1 MNVPPIVVRGARE
14 HNLRDVTVGLPRG
27 RLVCLSGVS
36 GSGKSSLAFDTLYA
50 EGQRRYVES
59 LSTFARQFLGQ
70 LPRPDV
76 DSVTGLSPS
85 ISIAQKSAG
94 TNPRSTVATMT
105 EIHDFLRVLYARV
118 GTAHCPACDAVLEAQ
133 PRDQIVERILAARG
147 GAPVMI
153 LAPLVRE
160 AKGEHRDLFTDLVR
174 QGFTRARVDGSVC
187 RVEDPPALEKL
198 LKHTIDVVVD
208 RLVPSEATRS
218 RVAEAVE
225 LALRT
230 GGGQVIVARD
240 GAAPDDLIL
249 SSQYAC
255 VHCGVS
261 YSTPEPQLFSF
272 NSPQG
277 ACPTCDGLGDIYGI
291 DPTKL
296 ITAPEKSLKKGCMG
310 VLGSFRD
317 MPRWMRRLFNGVA
330 AHAEKKRKWPAGTLL
345 DTPWQELS
353 PLQKKVWLHGTGV
366 EEIAISWKRG
376 RAERGAKT
384 KFEGILAMLANRWR
398 NAKSGIIRRMLE
410 KLMSIT
416 PCHDCQGARLSRQAR
431 AVRITSRT
439 GIAHQGPGQ
448 EARVSTSERRSPRRA
463 GRDGRARRAAVELSL
478 DALCALPIADARVF
492 LADLVL
498 DDTQG
503 VIATELLKEIRS
515 RLAFLDQVGLGYL
528 ALDRKAPTLSGGE
541 SQRIRLAAQIGSG
554 LSGVLYVLDEPSI
567 GLHPR
572 DNVKLLGALEQLRD
586 KGNTV
591 VVVEHD

>member
-1 MNVPPIVVRGARE
+1 MHVPPIVVRGARE

-76 DSVTGLSPS
+76 DAVTGLSPS

-118 GTAHCPACDAVLEAQ
+118 GTAHCPTCDAVLEAQ

-147 GAPVMI
+147 GEQVTI

-160 AKGEHRDLFTDLVR
+160 AKGEHRDLFADLVR
-174 QGFTRARVDGSVC
+174 QGFTRARVDGRIC
-187 RVEDPPALEKL
+187 RVEDPPALAKL
-198 LKHTIDVVVD
+198 LKHTIDVVID

-218 RVAEAVE
+218 RLAEAVE

-230 GGGQVIVARD
+230 GGGQVIVAAESAAGD
-240 GAAPDDLIL
+240 GTGGDLVL
-249 SSQYAC
+249 PSRYAC
-255 VHCGVS
+255 AACGVS
-261 YSTPEPQLFSF
+261 YDTPEPQLFSF

-277 ACPTCDGLGDIYGI
+277 ACPACDGLGDIYGI

-296 ITAPEKSLKKGCMG
+296 VTAPEKSLRKGALG

-317 MPRWMRRLFNGVA
+317 MPRWMRRLFTGVA
-330 AHAEKKRKWPAGTLL
+330 AHAEAKRKLPPGTLL
-345 DTPWQELS
+345 DTPWQELTAA
-353 PLQKKVWLHGTGV
+353 QRKIWLHGTGL
-366 EEIAISWKRG
+366 EEIKLAWRRG
-376 RAERGAKT
+376 KAERGAKT
-384 KFEGILAMLANRWR
+384 KFEGICPLLTNRWR

-410 KLMSIT
+410 KLMSVT
-416 PCHDCQGARLSRQAR
+416 PCHVCHGARLSPQAR
-431 AVRITSRT
+431 AVRITSATR
-439 GIAHQGPGQ
+439 GPR
-448 EARVSTSERRSPRRA
+448 AA
-463 GRDGRARRAAVELSL
+463 GRSAELSL
-478 DALCALPIADARVF
+478 DGLCALPIADAREF
-492 LADLVL
+492 LTELVL
-498 DDTQG
+498 DDTQQ
-503 VIATELLKEIRS
+503 VIATELLKEIRG

-567 GLHPR
+567 GLHAR
-572 DNVKLLGALEQLRD
+572 DNTKLLGALEALRD

-591 VVVEHD
+591 VVVEHDEETIRAAD